1 MKNFGL
7 YFNPYYHDNGSVIR
21 VLKSIK
27 KQYGINYF
35 KTTDENNLPSY
46 VSKLAKV
53 NNSELDCILVFGG
66 DGTML
71 KAAGLSLEHK
81 VPLLGINL
89 GKMGFLSDSNLK
101 ELEKSI
107 HELVHNRYKIQK
119 RMILKVSLKR
129 ANKLIYSGLAIN
141 DAVVFKG
148 EEPKLIEIKVYCN
161 RRYVL
166 ETRCDGVLAA
176 TPTGST
182 AYSLAAGGPILS
194 PVMEAIIFAPLS
206 PHILSV
212 RPMVF
217 SSKDQLAF
225 KIRSI
230 YENAILQIDGKNEHE
245 LVENDEIIVAKAPQK
260 VEFIKLSNKTFY
272 QILRKKLHMGRR

>member
-1 MKNFGL
+1 MKYFGL
-7 YFNPYYHDNGSVIR
+7 YFNPHYHDNGSVIK
-21 VLKSIK
+21 VLKNLK
-27 KQYGINYF
+27 NQYRINYF
-35 KTTDENNLPSY
+35 RTIDDKNLPGY
-46 VSKLAKV
+46 VSKLPRV

-71 KAAGLSLEHK
+71 KAVGLALEHK

-89 GKMGFLSDSNLK
+89 GKLGFLSDSNLK

-119 RMILKVSLKR
+119 RMILKVNLKR
-129 ANKLIYSGLAIN
+129 NNKVIYSGLATN

-217 SSKDQLAF
+217 SAKDQLAF
-225 KIRSI
+225 KVRSI
-230 YENAILQIDGKNEHE
+230 YKNAVLQIDGRNEHE
-245 LVENDEIIVAKAPQK
+245 LIENDLVILSKASQK